1 MKELDCLENNG
12 EFIQKKE
19 LERNI
24 FSNFKKYYRN
34 EAFLFGII
42 VLFFLI
48 FTAIAAPLI
57 APHDPGYIL
66 PSIRLQSPEKNHL
79 FGTDGYGRDIFSR
92 VIYGSRVS
100 LTVGLSVLFF
110 TSVFGAT
117 LGLLAGFSRKIDE
130 ILMRFLDA
138 FMSIPSLVLMITMMA
153 VLGQDIINVI
163 IALVI
168 SYTPRMARVVRSA
181 VLVQMEEQYVEAAR
195 ALGFSNIRI
204 AFLHVLPNCVAPI
217 IIQGTNYFARSIL
230 TEASLSFLG
239 LGIPPGVPSW
249 GNILSEGKL
258 FLRGAPWICFF
269 PGLIVSISV
278 LGIIFLGDGLR
289 DILDPKLEK

>member
-79 FGTDGYGRDIFSR
+79 FGTDCYGRDIFSR

-138 FMSIPSLVLMITMMA
+138 FMSIPSLVLMIAMMA
-153 VLGQDIINVI
+153 VLGQDLINVI

-217 IIQGTNYFARSIL
+217 IIQGTNYFARS
-230 TEASLSFLG
+230 FLG

-269 PGLIVSISV
+269 PGLILSISV

-289 DILDPKLEK
+289 DILDPKLKGIK